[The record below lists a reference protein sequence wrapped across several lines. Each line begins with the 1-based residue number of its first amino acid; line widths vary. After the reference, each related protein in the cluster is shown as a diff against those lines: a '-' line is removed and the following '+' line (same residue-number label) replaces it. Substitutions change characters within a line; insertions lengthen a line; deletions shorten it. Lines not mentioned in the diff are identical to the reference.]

1 MEAKW
6 YVVRTFSGHENKVKQ
21 FLETEIQENESL
33 KTKIQEILVPTEKV
47 FEVKDGKKRSKTKNF
62 FPGYILVQAELDNQ
76 VKEFILRTPSV
87 MGFLGTGNMPNPLQP
102 EEVRRIVG
110 RITQNESTERMETI
124 FRGTGNMPNPLQPEE
139 VRRIVGR
146 ITQNESTERMETIF
160 RSGDLVKIVDG
171 PFNNFNGT
179 VQEVNEEKM
188 KMKVMVSIFGRKT
201 PVEIDFVQAELEK

>member
-1 MEAKW
+1 MVDMDLKW
-6 YVVRTFSGHENKVKQ
+6 YVVRTFSGHENKVKTL
-21 FLETEIQENESL
+21 LESELKDNEKLTER
-33 KTKIQEILVPTEKV
+33 IQEILVPTEKV
-47 FEVKDGKKRSKTKNF
+47 FEVKDGKKKSKTKNF

-76 VKEFILRTPSV
+76 VKEFILRTQSV
-87 MGFLGTGNMPNPLQP
+87 MGFLGTGK
-102 EEVRRIVG
+102 
-110 RITQNESTERMETI
+110 
-124 FRGTGNMPNPLQPEE
+124 MPNPLQPEE

-201 PVEIDFVQAELEK
+201 PVELDFVQAELEK